1 VPDERSDAK
10 LTAIV
15 EGFVLRARRVVAHSL
30 CTDDGEL
37 ANLADGDWYAIRK
50 NGEESLQRL
59 LPNEEV
65 LESLAARVR
74 PLILKKDRCTTAT
87 P

>member
-10 LTAIV
+10 
-15 EGFVLRARRVVAHSL
+15 
-30 CTDDGEL
+30 L

-74 PLILKKDRCTTAT
+74 PSSSRRTRCTTAT